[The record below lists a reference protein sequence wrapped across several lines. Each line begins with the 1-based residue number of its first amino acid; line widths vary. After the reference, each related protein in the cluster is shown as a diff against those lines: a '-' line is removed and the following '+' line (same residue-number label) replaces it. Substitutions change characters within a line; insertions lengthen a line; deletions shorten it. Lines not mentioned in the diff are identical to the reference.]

1 MTEVEDKITNLQ
13 VVKRNGKKVDFNG
26 SKIALAIKKG
36 FDSVNEIDEET
47 GEKLKYTTKDI
58 NVVYEGVLKRIEKEF
73 ANEEKIKIETIQDM
87 IEEVLQKKG
96 IKMFMKVFLN
106 IVKEEIYR
114 VKCFLMRNNY
124 INF

>member
-58 NVVYEGVLKRIEKEF
+58 NVVYEGVLKRIEKR
-73 ANEEKIKIETIQDM
+73 I
-87 IEEVLQKKG
+87 
-96 IKMFMKVFLN
+96 
-106 IVKEEIYR
+106 
-114 VKCFLMRNNY
+114 C
-124 INF
+124 